1 MKLPNIPGKKQ
12 LLGILLSLGI
22 IAAMVVPATEVSAN
36 NSIATVSLS
45 PAIINLSSTTPSVT
59 VSVMLSTDYAI
70 HDWGLN
76 IKFDAT
82 KLQVESASIT
92 FNNIWAPAAHSP
104 QAIAI
109 IDNTTGR
116 IVGLSDAPQG
126 SQTKT
131 GNNLTL
137 ATMIFDIVPGTK
149 NVPASAISFESDV
162 KFQQDENGL
171 AVGPPYVYGSGS
183 GDSYLILDT
192 SSTNIATT
200 SGTTWVPATVNFP
213 NDPTISSISNNN
225 GTSGNAGKTGDT
237 MTISGQYLTG
247 ATAVAFGT
255 YTGTNVSVASDTSL
269 TVRVP
274 NMGTNNISS
283 VPVTVTTPTG
293 TSTSLPFSYFAT
305 PGAISLNQAYYKAG
319 DTATIT
325 GSNFTHDT
333 NTTLTINGVSATYSY
348 VSATSLTAVIPALGS
363 SNIATVPVVVTTPG
377 GSGNAH
383 FDFVAAPTYVST
395 TGSGLMGSTL
405 TITGTNFYSTTGA
418 LATVTFGSTAGTNVA
433 VVNST
438 TITVTIPNLG
448 NSNITA
454 EPFTVTTYGGTCPG
468 TFNYS
473 ALGVTSFTPSSARA
487 GATVTINVTG
497 FTQSSVTAVEF
508 GPSPFYTAPSFSV
521 NSAGTVITATVPDMG
536 VANSNPITV
545 VAGTTSVASTG
556 SFSYIPSVEI
566 GVAQQ
571 TTGSTFK
578 VLVNINA
585 NGASPVRAWQA
596 NISFDATQVSCTGV
610 SVPLDTNNNPADFLG
625 AYAYAHSGETNLG
638 RADGGL
644 QSIINNSNGTITALG
659 NAILGA
665 GTNGPTGQGIL
676 AILTF
681 SVNSPSTINSLPQ
694 TWVKL
699 TNVIVDDNNINA
711 ITNVIVVNSSS
722 IQLPTGNQV
731 NYPGALQSDTV
742 DATLGD
748 QLTLISPASIAGW
761 NLVVSANNNVQ
772 RTLNVFSN
780 TNWSLTVS
788 ATNGGH
794 LTQFDGNTNTYNN
807 VQLSNPLSLL
817 CDAGNGGTGAMVN
830 LSGVQTVL
838 ATGTNL
844 GQNIANGG
852 DLRNCLFNQAV
863 TYTDPTTV
871 STGASSYHIVVTFI
885 ATNTSW

>member
-22 IAAMVVPATEVSAN
+22 IAAMVVPATQVSAN

-59 VSVMLSTDYAI
+59 MSVMLSTDYAI

-82 KLQVESASIT
+82 KLQVEPTSIT

-109 IDNTTGR
+109 IDNITGR

-137 ATMIFDIVPGTK
+137 VTMTFDIVPGTK

-192 SSTNIATT
+192 SSTNIATN
-200 SGTTWVPATVNFP
+200 SGTTWVPAAVNFP

-274 NMGTNNISS
+274 NMGTNNISK

-348 VSATSLTAVIPALGS
+348 VSATSLTAVIPAQWS
-363 SNIATVPVVVTTPG
+363 SNIAAVAVVVTTPG

-405 TITGTNFYSTTGA
+405 TIAGTNFYSTTGA

-454 EPFTVTTYGGTCPG
+454 EPFTVTTYGGTCSG

-497 FTQSSVTAVEF
+497 FTQSSITAVEF

-536 VANSNPITV
+536 AANSNPITV

-556 SFSYIPSVEI
+556 NFSYLPSVEI
-566 GVAQQ
+566 AAAQQ
-571 TTGSTFK
+571 TTGTTFT
-578 VLVNINA
+578 VLLNINA
-585 NGASPVRAWQA
+585 NGLTQIRAWQA
-596 NISFDATQVSCTGV
+596 DISFDPTKVTCTGV
-610 SVPLDTNNNPADFLG
+610 SVPLDTSNNPADFLG

-644 QSIINNSNGTITALG
+644 QSIINNSTGTITSLG

-665 GTNGPTGQGIL
+665 GSGGPNGQGIL

-681 SVNSPSTINSLPQ
+681 QVKPGAYASSGRSWVNIG
-694 TWVKL
+694 
-699 TNVIVDDNNINA
+699 NVIVDDNNINLISNVMVSSGT
-711 ITNVIVVNSSS
+711 ITLPAATQTDSIDSS
-722 IQLPTGNQV
+722 L
-731 NYPGALQSDTV
+731 GA
-742 DATLGD
+742 
-748 QLTLISPASIAGW
+748 QLTLISPASITGW

-772 RTLNVFSN
+772 RTLNVFAN
-780 TNWSLTVS
+780 TNWQITVS
-788 ATNGGH
+788 ADNNGYMSEYN
-794 LTQFDGNTNTYNN
+794 GNNYASPAI
-807 VQLSNPLSLL
+807 QLSNPLVIT
-817 CDAGNGGTGAMVN
+817 CNAGNGGTGN
-830 LSGVQTVL
+830 TVSLNQPGTQL
-838 ATGTNL
+838 ATGNPA
-844 GQNIANGG
+844 GQNANTGG
-852 DLRNCLFNQAV
+852 DIRNVMLNQAV
-863 TYTDPTTV
+863 TYTDPTV
-871 STGASSYHIVVTFI
+871 GGNNSYHINITFT